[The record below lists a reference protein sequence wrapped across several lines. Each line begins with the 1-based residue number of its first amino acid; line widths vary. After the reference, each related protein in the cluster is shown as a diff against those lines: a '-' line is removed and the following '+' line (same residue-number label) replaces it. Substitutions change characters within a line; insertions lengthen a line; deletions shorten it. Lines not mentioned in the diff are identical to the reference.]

1 MRFRIPRS
9 YANVT
14 STLALVIAVSGGI
27 AVAADRIGTSD
38 IRSDAIKPRH
48 LKFPLAGGH
57 GINNEDVVSNGGVQ
71 TLLSDSFRIDDRGR
85 VLPSAL
91 VMATGTT
98 GGTVELRLRIDGK
111 TVGGT
116 WEQDIPAGV
125 TDLVS
130 FPDHPYGVLDAGK
143 RHKIAL
149 QVSAGAGDVT
159 FERAVLSG
167 VLLPPNKEF
176 APQPGCVVANC

>member
-1 MRFRIPRS
+1 
-9 YANVT
+9 
-14 STLALVIAVSGGI
+14 
-27 AVAADRIGTSD
+27 
-38 IRSDAIKPRH
+38 
-48 LKFPLAGGH
+48 
-57 GINNEDVVSNGGVQ
+57 VVSNGGVQ

-91 VMATGTT
+91 VVATGTT
-98 GGTVELRLRIDGK
+98 GGTIQVRLRVDGK

-125 TDLVS
+125 TDIVS
-130 FPDHPYGVLDAGK
+130 FPDCCWGDLGAGK

-149 QVSAGAGDVT
+149 QVLAGAGDVT

-167 VLLPPNKEF
+167 VLLPPKKAF
-176 APQPGCVVANC
+176 APMPGDL